1 MGGEVKKE
9 RPSMT
14 LNDYQQKALSTNINE
29 GTYLFFDRMFG
40 LVGEAGEM
48 ADKVKKWI
56 RDDKA
61 DWEKLDKDLMVSELG
76 DVLWYVATLAETL
89 GFTLDEV
96 AQRNVEKLADRHKRS
111 AIKGSGDKR

>member
-1 MGGEVKKE
+1 MDE
-9 RPSMT
+9 
-14 LNDYQQKALSTNINE
+14 YQQKALTTNINQ
-29 GTYLFFDRMFG
+29 GTHLFFDRMFG

-61 DWEKLDKDLMVSELG
+61 DWQKLDKDKMATELG
-76 DVLWYVATLAETL
+76 DVLWYVATLADTL

-96 AQRNVEKLADRHKRS
+96 AQQNVTKLQDRKVR
-111 AIKGSGDKR
+111 AKLSGTGDTR

>member
-1 MGGEVKKE
+1 
-9 RPSMT
+9 MT
-14 LNDYQQKALSTNINE
+14 LDEYQKKALSTNINE
-29 GTYLFFDRMFG
+29 GTHIFFDRMFG

-61 DWEKLDKDLMVSELG
+61 DWDKLDKHMMMDELG
-76 DVLWYVATLAETL
+76 DVLWYVATLADTL

-96 AQRNVEKLADRHKRS
+96 AQRNVDKLSDRHKRQVL
-111 AIKGSGDKR
+111 KGSGDKR

>member
-1 MGGEVKKE
+1 
-9 RPSMT
+9 MT
-14 LNDYQQKALSTNINE
+14 MNDYQDKALTTNINP
-29 GTYLFFDRMFG
+29 GVHLFFDRMFG

-61 DWEKLDKDLMVSELG
+61 EWEKLDKDLMASELG
-76 DVLWYVATLAETL
+76 DVLWYVATLADTL

-96 AQRNVEKLADRHKRS
+96 AQRNVNKLADRSKRQKIS
-111 AIKGSGDKR
+111 GSGDLR